1 MKQAIQLW
9 RNQKFRAW
17 FYQALLLLVLVSG
30 LWLLADTTLDNMRTR
45 GIQSG
50 YDFLGKPAGFQ
61 IGESLI
67 DYQPSDPYWKAF
79 LVGLLNTLRVAL
91 LGIVLA
97 TLLGTLLGV
106 GRFSKNALIRGLCL
120 SYVEVVRNI
129 PLLLQ
134 LFVWYLIFVNGLPD
148 VTDAE
153 PFLGMYLSKDG
164 LAMPMLS
171 FANGLHWES
180 PVKETFSIQ
189 GGLQI
194 SPEFFSLLIGLT
206 VYTAS
211 YIAEIVRSGIAAVSR
226 GQQEAALSLG
236 LSRMQALRFVQL
248 PQALRVII
256 PPLTSQYLNL
266 TKNSSLAV
274 AVGYPDLVFV
284 ANTANNNVGRGIE
297 CMALIMLVY
306 LTLSLA
312 TSLFMNWYNQH
323 VALQER

>member
-1 MKQAIQLW
+1 MKPAIQLW

-120 SYVEVVRNI
+120 SYVE
-129 PLLLQ
+129 
-134 LFVWYLIFVNGLPD
+134 
-148 VTDAE
+148 AE